1 MAGNSTGKWVKRAA
15 STGGGSTYRG
25 QMPVNWYAS
34 LVLICLVGLFLVA
47 YSRYELVHPQVVS
60 SGPPTTQQVWYAA
73 EGVDVCGKIEPNL
86 PAGPSGPRVGF
97 TTDGSGV
104 ITIAP
109 KNSSQSG
116 GNATL
121 GTFVAEYK
129 KLGLT
134 TTSLRY
140 PGAATMSN
148 GEVCPKGTPDAG
160 KQGFV
165 TVENWP
171 SFAVKKGVAVSGD
184 PLDLKF
190 SNGQLIEMAFLPVT
204 KTVPKP
210 PALAITKLLQAES
223 GSGTTTPTP
232 TSGSGTTPTSGS
244 GTTPTPTS
252 GSGTTPTPTSGSG
265 TTPTPTSG
273 SGTTP
278 TSAAKPS

>member
-86 PAGPSGPRVGF
+86 PAGPSGSQDGF

-121 GTFVAEYK
+121 GAFVAEYK

-148 GEVCPKGTPDAG
+148 GQVCPKGTPDAG
-160 KQGFV
+160 KQGFL
-165 TVENWP
+165 TVENW
-171 SFAVKKGVAVSGD
+171 SNFEVKKGVAVSGD
-184 PLDLKF
+184 PLDLRF
-190 SNGQLIEMAFLPVT
+190 SSGQLIEMAFLPVT

-232 TSGSGTTPTSGS
+232 TPTSGSGTTTPSSTPTSGS
-244 GTTPTPTS
+244 GTTTPSSTPTS
-252 GSGTTPTPTSGSG
+252 GSGT
-265 TTPTPTSG
+265 
-273 SGTTP
+273 TTP

>member
-1 MAGNSTGKWVKRAA
+1 
-15 STGGGSTYRG
+15 
-25 QMPVNWYAS
+25 
-34 LVLICLVGLFLVA
+34 VA

-86 PAGPSGPRVGF
+86 PAGPSGSKDGF

-109 KNSSQSG
+109 KNSSQTG

-121 GTFVAEYK
+121 GTFVSEYK

-134 TTSLRY
+134 ITSLRY
-140 PGAATMSN
+140 PGAPTMSN

-160 KQGFV
+160 KKGFL
-165 TVENWP
+165 TVENWS
-171 SFAVKKGVAVSGD
+171 SFEVKKGVAVSGN

-204 KTVPKP
+204 KPVPKP

-223 GSGTTTPTP
+223 GTGTGTSAPPSTP
-232 TSGSGTTPTSGS
+232 TSGTGTTTPTSGS
-244 GTTPTPTS
+244 GTTPS
-252 GSGTTPTPTSGSG
+252 
-265 TTPTPTSG
+265 
-273 SGTTP
+273 
-278 TSAAKPS
+278 SAAKPS

>member
-47 YSRYELVHPQVVS
+47 YSRYELVHPQVVA

-73 EGVDVCGKIEPNL
+73 EGVDVCGKIEPDL
-86 PAGPSGPRVGF
+86 PAGPSGSKDGF

-121 GTFVAEYK
+121 GAFVSEYK
-129 KLGLT
+129 KLGLS
-134 TTSLRY
+134 TTSLHY
-140 PGAATMSN
+140 PGGPTMSN
-148 GEVCPKGTPDAG
+148 GAACPKGTPDAG
-160 KQGFV
+160 KKGFL
-165 TVENWP
+165 TVENWS
-171 SFAVKKGVAVSGD
+171 SFDVKKGVPVSGS

-190 SNGQLIEMAFLPVT
+190 SNGQMIEMAFLPVT
-204 KTVPKP
+204 KAVPKP
-210 PALAITKLLQAES
+210 PALAITKLLQDES
-223 GSGTTTPTP
+223 GSGTTTPTSGSGTTTPTSTP
-232 TSGSGTTPTSGS
+232 TSGSGTATPTSTPTSGS
-244 GTTPTPTS
+244 GTTTPTS
-252 GSGTTPTPTSGSG
+252 G
-265 TTPTPTSG
+265 
-273 SGTTP
+273 
-278 TSAAKPS
+278 AKPS